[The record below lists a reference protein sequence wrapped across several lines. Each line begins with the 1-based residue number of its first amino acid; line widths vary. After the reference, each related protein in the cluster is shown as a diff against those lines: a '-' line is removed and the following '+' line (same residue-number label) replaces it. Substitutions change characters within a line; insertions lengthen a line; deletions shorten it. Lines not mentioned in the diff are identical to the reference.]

1 MRTVDSGDKG
11 ENRLMTAMLATTHF
25 PRHPEALE
33 RDQLNGVYLE
43 LRSSYKSLMYSR
55 GAFRGQA
62 ERNRS
67 AMQELET
74 KLRAMAE
81 REASVRKEAYE
92 MLEIVTNVVGE
103 LENAGDALVNEFGLY
118 QKGKSTYQGG
128 SFIGRL
134 IKALATFIR
143 RWTGT
148 KQQLAAIVDKQQA
161 VQLRLEGTDGSDR

>member
-1 MRTVDSGDKG
+1 MPTLYPPTGY
-11 ENRLMTAMLATTHF
+11 F
-25 PRHPEALE
+25 PARPQDLE
-33 RDQLNGVYLE
+33 RDKLDETYLE

-55 GAFRGQA
+55 GAYRGKA
-62 ERNRS
+62 ERNHS
-67 AMQELET
+67 AMQELES
-74 KLRAMAE
+74 KLRAIAE

-103 LENAGDALVNEFGLY
+103 LEDAGDDLVNEFGLY

-134 IKALATFIR
+134 IKAVTSFIR

-148 KQQLAAIVDKQQA
+148 KQQLAAIVEKQQA
-161 VQLRLEGTDGSDR
+161 VQRSLEATDGQDR